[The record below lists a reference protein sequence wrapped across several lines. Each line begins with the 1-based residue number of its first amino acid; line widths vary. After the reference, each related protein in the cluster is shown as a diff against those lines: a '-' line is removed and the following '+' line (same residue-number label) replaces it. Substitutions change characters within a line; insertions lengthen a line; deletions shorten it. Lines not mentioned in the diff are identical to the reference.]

1 MTKEPSTD
9 INSKGLGVN
18 KVKRKVLIV
27 DDERSIRSFIKVG
40 FERSNFEIIEAETGE
55 EGIMLAR
62 EYVPDIVVLD
72 IMLPGIDG
80 FEVCTTLRTEFPD
93 MGIIMLTARDL
104 DMDRIMGLEHGAD
117 DYVVKPFNPL
127 ELVLRAEA
135 LLRRIGKND
144 SQEDDRK
151 LYDWPFEIDTYSQKV

>member
-55 EGIMLAR
+55 EGIMLSL
-62 EYVPDIVVLD
+62 IH
-72 IMLPGIDG
+72 I
-80 FEVCTTLRTEFPD
+80 
-93 MGIIMLTARDL
+93 
-104 DMDRIMGLEHGAD
+104 
-117 DYVVKPFNPL
+117 
-127 ELVLRAEA
+127 
-135 LLRRIGKND
+135 
-144 SQEDDRK
+144 
-151 LYDWPFEIDTYSQKV
+151 